1 MKESEERSSN
11 IDEQKARIRQRY
23 KGIDPEE
30 LEVIPALPP
39 EDYIADNIIAL
50 CKKRDMSKYRLSQLT
65 GISQS
70 SIGKIIAKES
80 LPTMPTV
87 EKICDALGVTMAQ
100 FFAGMD
106 VPVSLSESQ
115 QEVLNIWNNLDEKE
129 QNVVIQ
135 MLRGL
140 QK

>member
-1 MKESEERSSN
+1 MRT
-11 IDEQKARIRQRY
+11 
-23 KGIDPEE
+23 
-30 LEVIPALPP
+30 

-100 FFAGMD
+100 FFAGKD
-106 VPVSLSESQ
+106 VPVNLSESQ
-115 QEVLNIWNNLDEKE
+115 QEVLKIWDDLDEKE
-129 QNVVIQ
+129 QAVVMS

>member
-1 MKESEERSSN
+1 MRT
-11 IDEQKARIRQRY
+11 
-23 KGIDPEE
+23 
-30 LEVIPALPP
+30 

-87 EKICDALGVTMAQ
+87 EKICDALSNPLSFYFLGTSAGIFLCTLAV
-100 FFAGMD
+100 FFLFPLIP
-106 VPVSLSESQ
+106 PVF
-115 QEVLNIWNNLDEKE
+115 
-129 QNVVIQ
+129 
-135 MLRGL
+135 
-140 QK
+140 

>member
-1 MKESEERSSN
+1 
-11 IDEQKARIRQRY
+11 
-23 KGIDPEE
+23 
-30 LEVIPALPP
+30 
-39 EDYIADNIIAL
+39 
-50 CKKRDMSKYRLSQLT
+50 MSKYRLSQLT

-80 LPTMPTV
+80 LPTMPTVPTV